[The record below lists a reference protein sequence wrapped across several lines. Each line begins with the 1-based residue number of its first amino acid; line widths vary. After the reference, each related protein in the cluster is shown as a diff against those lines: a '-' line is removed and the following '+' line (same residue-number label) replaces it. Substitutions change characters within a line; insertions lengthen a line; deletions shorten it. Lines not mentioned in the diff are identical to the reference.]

1 MSMNRNSFIRI
12 MAGISI
18 LLASSSAIALI
29 PTVDFSAIGEGVK
42 SNIELVKQ
50 SSIVAKATSLTGEI
64 NSTIGSAKSSISQL
78 GIEDAQKEVEKLKK
92 QKENLEEAK
101 KEYDKYKS
109 ELEAQK
115 QALEDAK
122 AEAERYKNEAQSA
135 VNDVKDVASA
145 AQSGLS
151 EAKDMAS
158 GVKESV
164 SGAADTVSGAI
175 PRTGN
180 SSPAPS
186 SSRQSFNQP
195 QQSPAETTVNNTS
208 AATDLAAAQS
218 EIARLQAELNA
229 LKAQGQ
235 QQPAGTTGN
244 TTVRENPETIQDL
257 NEALAE
263 IERLK
268 AEISELKG
276 DEVEEPQAEDAV
288 VPEAGSS
295 SVNMENIAMPSDKQE
310 TFVKKTDISPEAK
323 TTLSKQGKTTEEQLL
338 PVTETAVP
346 QGSFRK
352 RPNAKPVESFY
363 EKQSFNADK
372 AEKIYTASVEMS
384 QTLSFAQVSSED
396 GEDAAA
402 LMNTPTGKNAKTDE
416 FIFSDQLARYC
427 EVNVNNLEDE
437 EAMKKC
443 LQDLVAYRSAG
454 DMQTAAAGNTLYTN
468 IMQDTASS
476 LAAEAMA
483 MKNKASNYEDEVLK
497 EVNDDLKKNSTIRDD
512 INSVAETNKQIQLLL
527 NDILKVYAAQVSL
540 DALDSLAKY
549 NAKYTGEGNEGAGN
563 G

>member
-50 SSIVAKATSLTGEI
+50 SSIVAEATSLTGEI

-135 VNDVKDVASA
+135 VNDVKDVTAA
-145 AQSGLS
+145 AQSGVS

-158 GVKESV
+158 GVKERV
-164 SGAADTVSGAI
+164 SGAADTVSGAL
-175 PRTGN
+175 PQTGS

-195 QQSPAETTVNNTS
+195 QQPLPETTVNTTS
-208 AATDLAAAQS
+208 AATDLRAAQS

-229 LKAQGQ
+229 LKTQGQ
-235 QQPAGTTGN
+235 QQPVGTVGN
-244 TTVRENPETIQDL
+244 TAVQENPETIHDL

-268 AEISELKG
+268 TEISELKG
-276 DEVEEPQAEDAV
+276 GEAEGEGAENAVLPEV
-288 VPEAGSS
+288 GSS
-295 SVNMENIAMPSDKQE
+295 SVNTENTPMPLGEPKPFVEE
-310 TFVKKTDISPEAK
+310 TDVSPESK
-323 TTLSKQGKTTEEQLL
+323 NTLPKPDEVTEQLL
-338 PVTETAVP
+338 PVTKTTVP
-346 QGSFRK
+346 QGNFRK
-352 RPNAKPVESFY
+352 RPNVKPVQSFY
-363 EKQSFNADK
+363 EKQSFNANK

-396 GEDAAA
+396 GEDTAS
-402 LMNTPTGKNAKTDE
+402 LMNTPTGKNLFFQISWRVIVRLMSITLK
-416 FIFSDQLARYC
+416 
-427 EVNVNNLEDE
+427 
-437 EAMKKC
+437 MKKP
-443 LQDLVAYRSAG
+443 
-454 DMQTAAAGNTLYTN
+454 
-468 IMQDTASS
+468 
-476 LAAEAMA
+476 
-483 MKNKASNYEDEVLK
+483 
-497 EVNDDLKKNSTIRDD
+497 
-512 INSVAETNKQIQLLL
+512 
-527 NDILKVYAAQVSL
+527 
-540 DALDSLAKY
+540 
-549 NAKYTGEGNEGAGN
+549 
-563 G
+563 

>member
-12 MAGISI
+12 MVGIGI

-50 SSIVAKATSLTGEI
+50 SSIVAEATSLTGEI

-92 QKENLEEAK
+92 QKENLEKAK

-115 QALEDAK
+115 QALEEAK

-135 VNDVKDVASA
+135 VNDVKDVTAA

-158 GVKESV
+158 EVKKSV

-175 PRTGN
+175 PRTG
-180 SSPAPS
+180 SSAPAPS
-186 SSRQSFNQP
+186 SSRQSFNRP
-195 QQSPAETTVNNTS
+195 QQPLPETTVNNTS
-208 AATDLAAAQS
+208 AAPDLAAAQS

-235 QQPAGTTGN
+235 QQTVGTTGN
-244 TTVRENPETIQDL
+244 TAVRENPETIRNL

-268 AEISELKG
+268 AEIADLSENEIL
-276 DEVEEPQAEDAV
+276 
-288 VPEAGSS
+288 PEN
-295 SVNMENIAMPSDKQE
+295 VNMLSEEIDVLS
-310 TFVKKTDISPEAK
+310 EAK
-323 TTLSKQGKTTEEQLL
+323 ASLPKLDETAKQLL

-352 RPNAKPVESFY
+352 RPNAKPAESFY

-396 GEDAAA
+396 GENTAS

-416 FIFSDQLARYC
+416 FIFSDHLARYC

-497 EVNDDLKKNSTIRDD
+497 EVNDDLSKSSTIRDD

-540 DALDSLAKY
+540 DAMDSLAKY
-549 NAKYTGEGNEGAGN
+549 NAKYTGGGNEGAGN

>member
-50 SSIVAKATSLTGEI
+50 SSIVAEATSLTGEI

-135 VNDVKDVASA
+135 VNDVKDVTAA

-208 AATDLAAAQS
+208 ATTDLAAAQS

-263 IERLK
+263 IKRLK

-310 TFVKKTDISPEAK
+310 TFVKETDVSPEAK
-323 TTLSKQGKTTEEQLL
+323 TSLPKPDGTAEQLL

-352 RPNAKPVESFY
+352 RPNTKPIESFY

-372 AEKIYTASVEMS
+372 AEKFYTASVEMS

>member
-50 SSIVAKATSLTGEI
+50 SSIVAEATSLTGEI

-135 VNDVKDVASA
+135 VNDVKDVTAA
-145 AQSGLS
+145 AQSGVS

-164 SGAADTVSGAI
+164 SGAADTVSGAL
-175 PRTGN
+175 PQTGS

-195 QQSPAETTVNNTS
+195 LPETTVNNTS
-208 AATDLAAAQS
+208 AATDLVAAQS

-229 LKAQGQ
+229 LKTQGQ
-235 QQPAGTTGN
+235 QQPVGTVGN
-244 TTVRENPETIQDL
+244 TAVQENPETIHDL

-268 AEISELKG
+268 TEISELKG
-276 DEVEEPQAEDAV
+276 GEAEGEGAENAVLPEV
-288 VPEAGSS
+288 GSS
-295 SVNMENIAMPSDKQE
+295 SVNTENTPMPLGEPKPFVEE
-310 TFVKKTDISPEAK
+310 TDVSPESK
-323 TTLSKQGKTTEEQLL
+323 NTLPKPDEVTEQLL
-338 PVTETAVP
+338 PVTKTTVP
-346 QGSFRK
+346 QGNFRK
-352 RPNAKPVESFY
+352 RPNVKPVQSFY
-363 EKQSFNADK
+363 EKQSFNANK

-396 GEDAAA
+396 GEDTAS

-427 EVNVNNLEDE
+427 EINVNNLEDE

-497 EVNDDLKKNSTIRDD
+497 EVNEDISSASTIRDD

-540 DALDSLAKY
+540 DAMDSLAKY

>member
-12 MAGISI
+12 MAGISM

-151 EAKDMAS
+151 EMAS

-164 SGAADTVSGAI
+164 SGAADTVSDAI

-268 AEISELKG
+268 AEIADLSENEIL
-276 DEVEEPQAEDAV
+276 
-288 VPEAGSS
+288 PEN
-295 SVNMENIAMPSDKQE
+295 VNMLSEE
-310 TFVKKTDISPEAK
+310 TDVSPEAK
-323 TTLSKQGKTTEEQLL
+323 TSLPKPDETAEQLL
-338 PVTETAVP
+338 PVVETAVP

-352 RPNAKPVESFY
+352 RPNAKPIESFY

-396 GEDAAA
+396 GENTAS

-427 EVNVNNLEDE
+427 EINVNNLEDE

-497 EVNDDLKKNSTIRDD
+497 EVNEDISSASTIRDD

-540 DALDSLAKY
+540 DAMDSLAKY

>member
-50 SSIVAKATSLTGEI
+50 SSIVAEATSLTGEI

-135 VNDVKDVASA
+135 VNDVKDIAA
-145 AQSGLS
+145 TAQSGLS
-151 EAKDMAS
+151 DAKDMAS

-164 SGAADTVSGAI
+164 SGAADTVSGAL
-175 PRTGN
+175 PQTGS

-195 QQSPAETTVNNTS
+195 QQPLPETTVNNTS
-208 AATDLAAAQS
+208 AATDLVAAQS

-235 QQPAGTTGN
+235 QQPVGTVGN
-244 TTVRENPETIQDL
+244 TAVQENPETIHDL

-268 AEISELKG
+268 TEISELKG
-276 DEVEEPQAEDAV
+276 GEAEGEGAENAV
-288 VPEAGSS
+288 LPKVGSS
-295 SVNMENIAMPSDKQE
+295 SVNTENTPMPLEEPEPFVEE
-310 TFVKKTDISPEAK
+310 TDVSPESK
-323 TTLSKQGKTTEEQLL
+323 NTLPKPDEVTEQLL
-338 PVTETAVP
+338 PVTKTTVP
-346 QGSFRK
+346 QGNFRK
-352 RPNAKPVESFY
+352 RPNVKPVQSFY

-372 AEKIYTASVEMS
+372 AEKIYAASVEMS
-384 QTLSFAQVSSED
+384 QILSFAQVSSED
-396 GEDAAA
+396 GEDTAS

-416 FIFSDQLARYC
+416 FIFSDLLARYC
-427 EVNVNNLEDE
+427 EINVNNLEDE

-443 LQDLVAYRSAG
+443 LQDLVAYRSAS

-497 EVNDDLKKNSTIRDD
+497 KVNDDLKESSTIRDD
-512 INSVAETNKQIQLLL
+512 INSVAETNKQMQLLL

-540 DALDSLAKY
+540 DAMDSLAKY

>member
-50 SSIVAKATSLTGEI
+50 SSIVAEATSLTGEI

-135 VNDVKDVASA
+135 VNDVKDVTAA
-145 AQSGLS
+145 AQSGVS

-164 SGAADTVSGAI
+164 SGAADTVSGAL
-175 PRTGN
+175 PQTGS

-195 QQSPAETTVNNTS
+195 QQPLPETTVNNTS
-208 AATDLAAAQS
+208 AATDLVAAQS

-229 LKAQGQ
+229 LKTQGQ
-235 QQPAGTTGN
+235 QQPVGTVGN
-244 TTVRENPETIQDL
+244 TAVQENPETIHDL

-268 AEISELKG
+268 TEISELKG
-276 DEVEEPQAEDAV
+276 GESEEEGAENAVLPEV
-288 VPEAGSS
+288 GSS
-295 SVNMENIAMPSDKQE
+295 SVNTENTPMPLEEPEPFVEE
-310 TFVKKTDISPEAK
+310 TDVSPESK
-323 TTLSKQGKTTEEQLL
+323 NTLPKPDEVTEQLL
-338 PVTETAVP
+338 PVTKTTVP
-346 QGSFRK
+346 QGNFRK
-352 RPNAKPVESFY
+352 RPNVKPVQSFY
-363 EKQSFNADK
+363 EKQSFNANK

-396 GEDAAA
+396 GEDTAS

-427 EVNVNNLEDE
+427 EINVNNLEDE

-497 EVNDDLKKNSTIRDD
+497 EVNEDISSASTIRDD

-527 NDILKVYAAQVSL
+527 NDI
-540 DALDSLAKY
+540 
-549 NAKYTGEGNEGAGN
+549 
-563 G
+563 

>member
-12 MAGISI
+12 MAGISM

-78 GIEDAQKEVEKLKK
+78 GIEDAKKEVEKLKK
-92 QKENLEEAK
+92 QKENLEKAK
-101 KEYDKYKS
+101 EEYDKYKS
-109 ELEAQK
+109 ELEAK
-115 QALEDAK
+115 KKMLEDAK
-122 AEAERYKNEAQSA
+122 AEAKRYKNEVQST
-135 VNDVKDVASA
+135 VNDVKDVAATARSE
-145 AQSGLS
+145 LS

-158 GVKESV
+158 GVKESISDAKGAV
-164 SGAADTVSGAI
+164 SRVV
-175 PRTGN
+175 PQTGS

-186 SSRQSFNQP
+186 SRRQSFSQP
-195 QQSPAETTVNNTS
+195 QQPQPKTTVNNTS
-208 AATDLAAAQS
+208 AATDLAAAQN
-218 EIARLQAELNA
+218 EIARLQTELNA

-235 QQPAGTTGN
+235 QQPVGTVGN
-244 TTVRENPETIQDL
+244 TTVQENPETIQNL

-268 AEISELKG
+268 NEIADLSENEIL
-276 DEVEEPQAEDAV
+276 
-288 VPEAGSS
+288 PE
-295 SVNMENIAMPSDKQE
+295 SVNMLFEE
-310 TFVKKTDISPEAK
+310 TDVSPEVK
-323 TTLSKQGKTTEEQLL
+323 TSLPKPDEMTEQLL
-338 PVTETAVP
+338 PVMETAVP

-352 RPNAKPVESFY
+352 RPDAKPVQSFY

-372 AEKIYTASVEMS
+372 AEKIYAASVEMS

-396 GEDAAA
+396 GENTAS

-427 EVNVNNLEDE
+427 EVNVNNLQDE
-437 EAMKKC
+437 ETMKKC

-497 EVNDDLKKNSTIRDD
+497 EVNEDISSASTIRDD
-512 INSVAETNKQIQLLL
+512 INSVAETNKQMQLLL